1 MHGSLQFLGTG
12 GSTGIP
18 VIGCLCPTCSSEN
31 LKNKRLRSSVQVF
44 IQGKR
49 FLIDTSP
56 DFRQQALRFNIEK
69 PDALLITHTHY
80 DHIGGLEE
88 LRVFSVRHPGKLPC
102 YLSESSY
109 ENIKRL
115 FYYYFVSTNKETS
128 YTAQYDF
135 QQFDNGN
142 GSLDVEGVHISYFS
156 YTQGDMKVTGY
167 RFGGLAYVVDIKKY
181 DETIFEW
188 LKNLDTLVIS
198 TLRPEPSRMQLTLAE
213 ALAFCERVN
222 PKQAYLTHVG
232 HELNYDTL
240 KLPPGI
246 HMAYDGLEISFPL

>member
-1 MHGSLQFLGTG
+1 MDAGHIAVTLLA
-12 GSTGIP
+12 
-18 VIGCLCPTCSSEN
+18 
-31 LKNKRLRSSVQVF
+31 
-44 IQGKR
+44 R
-49 FLIDTSP
+49 FD
-56 DFRQQALRFNIEK
+56 
-69 PDALLITHTHY
+69 
-80 DHIGGLEE
+80 G
-88 LRVFSVRHPGKLPC
+88 
-102 YLSESSY
+102 
-109 ENIKRL
+109 NIKRL
-115 FYYYFVSTNKETS
+115 FSYYFVSTNKETS